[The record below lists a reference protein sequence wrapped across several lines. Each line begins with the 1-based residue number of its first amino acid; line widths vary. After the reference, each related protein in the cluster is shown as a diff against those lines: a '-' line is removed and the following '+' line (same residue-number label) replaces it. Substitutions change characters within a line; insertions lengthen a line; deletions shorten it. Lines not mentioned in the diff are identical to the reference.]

1 MQRDVIAKRLRELRG
16 ERSQIE
22 VAMAIGV
29 TKGAISMYEC
39 GDRVPSD
46 DIKVKL
52 ADYYGVTVQEIFY
65 S

>member
-16 ERSQIE
+16 ERSQTE

>member
-1 MQRDVIAKRLRELRG
+1 MQRDVIAKRLRELRW